1 MAVPLAI
8 HWLRLDRVARY
19 LINHPAEVWHYDYQ
33 DNPGVLDEICGADW
47 MSYETTSCIIEK
59 FGQHILDGTVNK
71 QKETALS
78 SREADLYPIVRA
90 GAQAIQS
97 KKTLKAFGHGDVH
110 IKIHSESRAA
120 RVIGPRHGP
129 GKPTHLDITE
139 RWIDDII
146 RATKAEVEQIS
157 ADRNC
162 ADIGIKGLER
172 NRLKEILAMMPIT
185 RKEGLVWVTRASTTL
200 AFLAGLDLA
209 DAGLPNGLVV
219 QTQPELMLKTTAPNT
234 LTLRYLIALA
244 VYVVVIHVLAA
255 GTILQWWRRHT
266 GPTPL
271 LRLGDDSDSSG
282 SEGDAAGRPTK
293 TERDAQAA
301 ENLLLEFRA
310 EELRELC
317 KARGLPICGRKSV
330 LAARFLSS
338 HSRATNRQLASIGR
352 LVKRNHRLTVTPG
365 DLDSVG
371 NASAWMQNQPDA
383 RCSQSRA

>member
-1 MAVPLAI
+1 LAI
-8 HWLRLDRVARY
+8 HQLRLERVARY
-19 LINHPAEVWHYDYQ
+19 LIKHPAEVWHYDYQ

-47 MSYETTSCIIEK
+47 LSCETTSCIIEK
-59 FGQHILDGTVNK
+59 FGEHILDGTVNK

-120 RVIGPRHGP
+120 RVIVQWQGP
-129 GKPTHLDITE
+129 GKLRHLDHKE
-139 RWIDDII
+139 RWIEEII
-146 RATKAEVEQIS
+146 RATKAEVEQIP

-162 ADIGIKGLER
+162 ADIGMKGLER

-209 DAGLPNGLVV
+209 EAGLPNGLVV

-266 GPTPL
+266 GPTSL
-271 LRLGDDSDSSG
+271 LRLGDDSDSSE
-282 SEGDAAGRPTK
+282 SQGDAAGRPTR

-371 NASAWMQNQPDA
+371 KASAWMQNHPDA
-383 RCSQSRA
+383 R